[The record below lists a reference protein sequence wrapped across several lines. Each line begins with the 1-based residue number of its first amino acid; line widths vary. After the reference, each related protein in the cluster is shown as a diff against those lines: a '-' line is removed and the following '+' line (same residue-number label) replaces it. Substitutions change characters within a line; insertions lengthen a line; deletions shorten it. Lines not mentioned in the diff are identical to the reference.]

1 MPECLY
7 FYITSIP
14 RTPLLPLL
22 SLPLSSGFLTSTYLP
37 SHHWQLNQIFT
48 VNNHRQNL
56 RRAHRFSII
65 FLQSCAQSYS
75 PNIMSASS
83 FLQLQTRAAHPP
95 KRSQN
100 QPDQHTQ
107 VTASSSSS
115 TCDSSPRSSTE
126 STPPQSP
133 FIDFARCS
141 RCHRSV
147 SVDGSPP
154 SMTGVS
160 FGINSYYC
168 QRCANL
174 VGYTA

>member
-14 RTPLLPLL
+14 RTPPFPPFFTFILRVPYI
-22 SLPLSSGFLTSTYLP
+22 YLP
-37 SHHWQLNQIFT
+37 SHHWQLNQIIT
-48 VNNHRQNL
+48 VNNHRQTSGEPT
-56 RRAHRFSII
+56 ASII

-95 KRSQN
+95 KRSQD

-107 VTASSSSS
+107 VTASCSSS
-115 TCDSSPRSSTE
+115 TCDTSPRSSTE

-133 FIDFARCS
+133 FRDFARCS
-141 RCHRSV
+141 RCRRSV